1 MEKKI
6 EEAEAEQFKRRESKL
21 IKLLLDDGYPQ
32 DQSEELAFYVA
43 RLLSDML
50 PLAYM
55 LDNVESYSTDE
66 VMDAIHMVFS
76 NRGSF
81 EEAYKLL
88 MRETT

>member
-6 EEAEAEQFKRRESKL
+6 VEAEFEQFKRRESTL
-21 IKLLLDDGYPQ
+21 IKVLLDDGYAQ
-32 DQSEELAFYVA
+32 QQSEELAFYLA

-50 PLAYM
+50 PLARM

-66 VMDAIHMVFS
+66 IMDAIHLVYS
-76 NRGSF
+76 NRVSF
-81 EEAYKLL
+81 EEAYKVL